1 MVSLQIV
8 NQLTQ
13 QLEQENIRYC
23 HWKSNEHVDAAVEGK
38 TDLDILVDK
47 AQQEQLE
54 RLLPTIGFKSFEA
67 IAYRRYR
74 DIEDYLAI
82 DEETGTL
89 VHFHLHYQ
97 LELGEKQLKGYHLP
111 WEELI
116 LSSRIYD
123 RQHQIYI
130 AEPNI
135 EIILLIVRA
144 VLKVRNRDRVQSL
157 FGYDYFKGDFIR
169 EFNWLKERIE
179 LSQVKQLSAQLLG
192 ENATKLIVNAIAS
205 DANLKQLLS
214 PNNAIRSALKKY
226 RCYHPAVATILRW
239 NRESKGIAHKILT
252 RVFDAAI
259 VTRRTPV
266 KGGKI
271 VAVLGADGSG
281 KSTIISE
288 IAHSLSQ
295 KLDVLPL
302 YLGSGDG
309 KASTLRQPLIWMAK
323 VAKAGRSDKSSTFSD
338 SNTRDCQKSTQKKSL
353 ASRLNKLLWAITLT
367 YEKQNKLKQAHS
379 AKERGMIVICDRYP
393 QSQILGFNDGP
404 LLTNGKDK
412 TPKLFQTLQ
421 QWEFES
427 YQNMAETMPPDIVI
441 KLNITPEVAKAR
453 KSDTPSEMVDKKIA
467 AVRALEFPH
476 QTTVIT
482 VDAEQPLE
490 RVLATTKRA
499 VWESL

>member
-8 NQLTQ
+8 NQLINK
-13 QLEQENIRYC
+13 LEQENIYYC
-23 HWKSNEHVDAAVEGK
+23 HWKSNEHINAAVEGK

-47 AQQEQLE
+47 TNKEQLE
-54 RLLPTIGFKSFEA
+54 KILPEIGFKYFEA
-67 IAYRRYR
+67 IPCRRYKN
-74 DIEDYLAI
+74 IEDYLAI

-144 VLKVRNRDRVQSL
+144 ALKVRNRDRVKSL
-157 FGYDYFKGDFIR
+157 LGYNYFKGDFIR
-169 EFNWLKERIE
+169 EFDWLKDRID
-179 LSQVKQLSAQLLG
+179 LAQVKQLSEKLLGKNAAQLILDAIAG
-192 ENATKLIVNAIAS
+192 NANLTKL
-205 DANLKQLLS
+205 LL
-214 PNNAIRSALKKY
+214 PNNAISSVLQQY
-226 RCYHPAVATILRW
+226 RYYNPIVAMALRW
-239 NRESKGIAHKILT
+239 NRESKDLIHKILT
-252 RVFDAAI
+252 RIFHLAI

-266 KGGKI
+266 KGGVI
-271 VAVLGADGSG
+271 VAILGADGSG
-281 KSTIISE
+281 KSTVISE
-288 IAHSLSQ
+288 ITKSFAQ
-295 KLDVLPL
+295 KLDVLPI

-309 KASTLRQPLIWMAK
+309 KASIIRQPLIWMAK
-323 VAKAGRSDKSSTFSD
+323 ASRAAKASQSKCDNNLQSTSKQ
-338 SNTRDCQKSTQKKSL
+338 SIL
-353 ASRLNKLLWAITLT
+353 SRLHKFLWAISLT
-367 YEKQNKLKQAHS
+367 YEKQNKLKQACA

-404 LLTNGKDK
+404 LLVNGQES
-412 TPKLFQTLQ
+412 TLKLLQ
-421 QWEFES
+421 KIEQWEFES
-427 YQNMAETMPPDIVI
+427 YQNMAATMPPDLVI
-441 KLNITPEVAKAR
+441 KLKITPEVAKAR
-453 KSDTPSEMVDKKIA
+453 KSETPSEMVHKKIA
-467 AVRALEFPH
+467 AVQALKFSP

-482 VDAEQPLE
+482 VDAEQPLK
-490 RVLATTKRA
+490 RVLATAKRA